1 MYSSIARQSKGINGA
16 NLLLLLSNTCKSKL
30 FWIYPVIQCRKSSF
44 SERYTFFAV
53 YVSGWLFSSFSF
65 RSSHSLTCLLLFV
78 SLRSPQF
85 GIHFEMVWLL
95 WTHIFLCHD
104 RARKIMQTHKYK
116 FILYISMQTHRVI
129 RKCRIFILIGKFC
142 VLFHWR
148 FGLRYCVF
156 SFIRWISS
164 NITLDTFYDHAIFGI
179 TFLFE
184 LEMESLSGSGASNV
198 PPMVANESSG
208 NAKATKKQ
216 RIEDFF
222 SQIMV
227 QFNL

>member
-1 MYSSIARQSKGINGA
+1 
-16 NLLLLLSNTCKSKL
+16 
-30 FWIYPVIQCRKSSF
+30 
-44 SERYTFFAV
+44 
-53 YVSGWLFSSFSF
+53 
-65 RSSHSLTCLLLFV
+65 
-78 SLRSPQF
+78 
-85 GIHFEMVWLL
+85 MVWLL

-208 NAKATKKQ
+208 NAIKQ
-216 RIEDFF
+216 QRNNELRIFSHKLWFNLICRETIACALFLILKFEALEMIKHKNINGVRTRFPLTLPLHKWTFRSQQFIGLNRIVIVFFF
-222 SQIMV
+222 ST
-227 QFNL
+227 FSNETY